1 MNKIYVEILYI
12 KIIRKLFDKILLY
25 INYIYMCIYP

>member
-12 KIIRKLFDKILLY
+12 KIIRKLFNKILLY
-25 INYIYMCIYP
+25 INYIYMYIYP